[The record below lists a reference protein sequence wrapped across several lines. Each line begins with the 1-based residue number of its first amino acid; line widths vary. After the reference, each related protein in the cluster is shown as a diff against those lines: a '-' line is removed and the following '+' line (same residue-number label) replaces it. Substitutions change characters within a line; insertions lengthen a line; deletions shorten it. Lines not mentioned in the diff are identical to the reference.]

1 MKILTS
7 IVMFMATQIG
17 FAQSQN
23 VYFTED
29 FQSVTGTPTTQLP
42 AGWQNVNQLRVVTQ
56 GQNTFVVF
64 GNMAANVTRSMNSS
78 IQNIR
83 PATALKMK
91 LAYTTRNA
99 QVDGQFSIYALEN
112 GNRQLLR
119 TFQYAE
125 ILPKDADFEIHP
137 LPEKFSKEIDLTA
150 YQGKSIRFEFEI
162 LSPVVG
168 SVVYLDEVELIENGT
183 LSAQEI
189 QCHQSP
195 VTVYPNPASDVLYF
209 SDIKFPAEVRVF
221 SAEGKQVVHATINGS
236 LSIAELP
243 KGVYI
248 VAIADAHHQYRTV
261 KVLKK

>member
-7 IVMFMATQIG
+7 LVMFMATQIG

-29 FQSVTGTPTTQLP
+29 FQSVAGTPTTQLP

-99 QVDGQFSIYALEN
+99 QVDG
-112 GNRQLLR
+112 
-119 TFQYAE
+119 
-125 ILPKDADFEIHP
+125 
-137 LPEKFSKEIDLTA
+137 
-150 YQGKSIRFEFEI
+150 
-162 LSPVVG
+162 
-168 SVVYLDEVELIENGT
+168 
-183 LSAQEI
+183 
-189 QCHQSP
+189 
-195 VTVYPNPASDVLYF
+195 
-209 SDIKFPAEVRVF
+209 
-221 SAEGKQVVHATINGS
+221 
-236 LSIAELP
+236 
-243 KGVYI
+243 
-248 VAIADAHHQYRTV
+248 
-261 KVLKK
+261 